1 MILRNG
7 TRDSIKQSGA
17 RVPYRAQ
24 EIRKAARED
33 VEGEAAGWSGGGAG
47 ARLGFRPGRGPEG
60 LGWVW
65 GAAAARRSYTMST
78 EALLLHFAP
87 PLGADVCLKYA
98 IILA

>member
-24 EIRKAARED
+24 EIRKAAREE
-33 VEGEAAGWSGGGAG
+33 VEGEAAGRSGGGAG

-65 GAAAARRSYTMST
+65 GAARRFYTMSR
-78 EALLLHFAP
+78 EALLLYFAP
-87 PLGADVCLKYA
+87 H
-98 IILA
+98 